1 MRSTLRWDWG
11 DVLAGGRIVTGETR
25 ELELEAATLLIGQQ
39 GRLRE
44 RNQVFVCA
52 DLDHGGPRSSA
63 RIVTA
68 SHWSRRA

>member
-39 GRLRE
+39 QARLVSATRCSCVPTSITGHRGRRPGL
-44 RNQVFVCA
+44 
-52 DLDHGGPRSSA
+52 
-63 RIVTA
+63 
-68 SHWSRRA
+68 